1 MKKIGLLSVNIFLCI
16 ALLIGCGST
25 SPSGTSQSQGTDKN
39 AGDSAAT
46 EPGTFPI
53 VKDKVTLKVFFTR
66 DTPPANWEIESN
78 WFTKYYEEKT
88 NVHIEWEMVTGD
100 ISQRAQKVNL
110 KLASG
115 DYPDIFSMCAINRS
129 QQAMYGSQGV
139 FIPLNDMIEKD
150 TVNIKQMFN
159 EVDGLKDTVTAP
171 DGNIYGLPNVV
182 YFVHGT
188 TPNKMWVNNTWL
200 TKLNLETPKTTDD
213 FYKMLKAFKE
223 QDPNGNGKADEVPL
237 ASQGLDIAYLMN
249 SFVYYDASVNNSDN
263 SYAMVEDGKIKF
275 IADTPEFKE
284 GLKYIKKLVEE
295 GLYAADSITMDRTQ
309 RTSLAMKDPAVLGA
323 ATALWPGH
331 FTNVQSPVYKEG
343 DRFWEYKAVAPLEG
357 PTGLRQTPYTG
368 EMILNGGSEFN
379 ITKNCK
385 DPEVAMRWVDW
396 FYGMEG
402 FNTGSYGPLVESEDQ
417 LIEGVAGWRK
427 AAPDELGADGKPALF
442 FPYGL
447 NNEVNVGWQTGQV
460 VPRYQSFKQ
469 HTGMTVPAKGHYEQ
483 MLYDATVNDYWPYKA
498 DKSVPP
504 LYMQDSVA
512 SEFTELKSILNESIT
527 QSMAQFITG
536 VKNIDSDWDKYVDDL
551 NKSGLKRYMEIY
563 QSEYDRNNQK

>member
-1 MKKIGLLSVNIFLCI
+1 MKKISLLFVNVFLCI
-16 ALLIGCGST
+16 ALLMGCGNTNS
-25 SPSGTSQSQGTDKN
+25 SETSQSQGAEESTEVSN
-39 AGDSAAT
+39 LT
-46 EPGTFPI
+46 EPGAFPI

-100 ISQRAQKVNL
+100 VSQRTQKVNL

-115 DYPDIFSMCAINRS
+115 DYPDVFSMSAISRS

-139 FIPLNDMIEKD
+139 FIPLNDLIEKD

-159 EVDGLKDTVTAP
+159 EVDGLKETVTTP

-188 TPNKMWVNNTWL
+188 TPSKMWVNNTWL
-200 TKLNLETPKTTDD
+200 DKLNLDIPSTTED

-223 QDPNGNGKADEVPL
+223 QDPNGNKKNDEVPL
-237 ASQGLDIAYLMN
+237 ASQGLDITYLMN
-249 SFVYYDASVNNSDN
+249 SFIYYDGSFTVLEGD
-263 SYAMVEDGKIKF
+263 KINF
-275 IADTPEFKE
+275 IADKPGFKE
-284 GLKYIKKLVEE
+284 GLKYLRRLVEE

-309 RTSLAMKDPAVLGA
+309 RTSLAMKDPAILGA
-323 ATALWPGH
+323 GTALWPGH
-331 FTNVQSPVYKEG
+331 FTNVKNPVYEEG
-343 DRFWEYKAVAPLEG
+343 DRFWEYKAIAPLEG
-357 PTGLRQTPYTG
+357 PAGLRQAPYVG
-368 EMILNGGSEFN
+368 EIILNGGSEFN

-385 DPEVAMRWVDW
+385 YPEVAMRWVDW
-396 FYGMEG
+396 FYSMEG

-417 LIEGVAGWRK
+417 LIEGIAGWRR
-427 AAPDELGADGKPALF
+427 ANSDELGADGKTALF

-447 NNEVNVGWQTGQV
+447 NNEINVGWQTGQV

-483 MLYDATVNDYWPYKA
+483 MLYDVTVNEYWPYKA
-498 DKSVPP
+498 EKSVPP
-504 LYMQDSVA
+504 LYMKDESA
-512 SEFTELKSILNESIT
+512 SEFTELKSILDESVT
-527 QSMAQFITG
+527 QSIAQFITG
-536 VKNIDSDWDKYVDDL
+536 VKSLDSDWDKYVDDL
-551 NKSGLKRYMEIY
+551 NKLGLKRYMEIY
-563 QSEYDRNNQK
+563 QSEYDRNNLE